1 MNHQLVIHYGPR
13 ALGTLTWMDYW
24 AYCMTTAI
32 LWNQL
37 FPLARSESNGE
48 GNKGIIVS
56 VFWWDLRIMG

>member
-1 MNHQLVIHYGPR
+1 
-13 ALGTLTWMDYW
+13 MDHAPSGHADVQYW